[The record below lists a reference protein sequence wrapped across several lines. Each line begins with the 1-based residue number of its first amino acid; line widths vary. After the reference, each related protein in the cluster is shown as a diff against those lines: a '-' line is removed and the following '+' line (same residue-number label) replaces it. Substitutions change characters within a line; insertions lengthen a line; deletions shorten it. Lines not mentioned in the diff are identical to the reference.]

1 MSSHNQFRM
10 THQRQI
16 ILQELR
22 KTKTH
27 PSADEIYIM
36 VRRVITHISIGTVYR
51 NLELL
56 SKMGFIKKIK
66 FDENQMRFDGNP
78 EKHYHVS
85 CIVCH
90 RIDDIPTNVVKKLEY
105 STEGIEGYNILDHT
119 LHFIGVCKHCSSKVK
134 SKGDILKNVGYIF
147 K

>member
-1 MSSHNQFRM
+1 LFSHNQFRM
-10 THQRQI
+10 THQRQV

-27 PSADEIYIM
+27 PCADEIYFM
-36 VRRVITHISIGTVYR
+36 VRRLIPHISIGTVYR

-56 SKMGFIKKIK
+56 SKMGFIKKIE
-66 FDENQMRFDGNP
+66 FDGNQMHFDGNP

-90 RIDDIPTNVVKKLEY
+90 RIDDIPTNVVKKLEF
-105 STEGIEGYNILDHT
+105 SLEEIEGYNILDHT
-119 LHFIGVCKHCSSKVK
+119 LHFIGVCKQCRSRVK
-134 SKGDILKNVGYIF
+134 SKDNILKDE
-147 K
+147 

>member
-10 THQRQI
+10 THQRQV

-27 PSADEIYIM
+27 PCADEIYFL
-36 VRRVITHISIGTVYR
+36 VRKVIPNISIGTVYR

-56 SKMGFIKKIK
+56 SRMGFIKKIK
-66 FDENQMRFDGNP
+66 FDGNQMHFDGNP

-90 RIDDIPTNVVKKLEY
+90 RIDDIPTNVVKKLEF
-105 STEGIEGYNILDHT
+105 SIEEIEGYNILDHT
-119 LHFIGVCKHCSSKVK
+119 LHFIGVCKQCRSRVK
-134 SKGDILKNVGYIF
+134 SKDVVLKDM
-147 K
+147 